1 MPFNFEVIQPEEVLR
16 NFLQSV
22 RKEGTIVRVVT
33 QPDPISASV
42 AGLMARL
49 LKSLEIDF
57 ELTSSIKEVTQISEE
72 RIIGINIP
80 PKGCSGCIIIEEGRS
95 DAFFKAG
102 TNRVLRYSLL
112 QKGVH
117 DLVSE
122 FDIVPKKIKAL
133 LAATLTTKYVP
144 RLRSEGIRGH
154 ELTYLRELG
163 QEGILKEMS
172 APPIIGWG
180 ILPNDE
186 AVKLSI
192 DALIPEFF
200 MKNDLKGIGLDDVSK
215 ALGIP
220 KDKLLR
226 KNFKI
231 EVDLGIDD
239 LFLAGYTALYLLDTL
254 GAEGLSSSFINT
266 RFWRWGV
273 YWVGLHRKLIKELMN
288 SVISGEAEVRNNYFV
303 VRADPSRTSAT
314 LIEKV
319 LVGVF
324 KDFSQKGVVLK
335 WGGNYYLPQEKILRS
350 GNKLMKGLKQEL
362 WRGYVKVKEIPASE
376 E

>member
-1 MPFNFEVIQPEEVLR
+1 MPFNFEAIQPEEVLR

-22 RKEGTIVRVVT
+22 RREGSIVRVVAS
-33 QPDPISASV
+33 PDPVSAGI

-57 ELTSSIKEVTQISEE
+57 ELSSSIKEITQISEE
-72 RIIGINIP
+72 RVLGINIP
-80 PKGCSGCIIIEEGRS
+80 PRGCNGCIIIEEGDS

-102 TNRVLRYSLL
+102 TNRILRYALL
-112 QKGVH
+112 QKGAH

-122 FDIVPKKIKAL
+122 FDIVPKNIKAL
-133 LAATLTTKYVP
+133 LAATLTTKHIP
-144 RLRSEGIRGH
+144 RLRSEEFLKP
-154 ELTYLRELG
+154 ELTYLRELT
-163 QEGILKEMS
+163 QEGILKEMNV
-172 APPIIGWG
+172 PPVMGWG
-180 ILPNDE
+180 ILPIDE

-200 MKNDLKGIGLDDVSK
+200 MREDLKGIGLDDISK

-226 KNFKI
+226 KSFKI

-239 LFLAGYTALYLLDTL
+239 LFMAAYTALYLMDTL
-254 GAEGLSSSFINT
+254 GPEGLSSSFINT

-273 YWVGLHRKLIKELMN
+273 YWVGLHRKLIKEILN
-288 SVISGEAEVRNNYFV
+288 SIISEEAEVKGKYLIV
-303 VRADPSRTSAT
+303 KADPSRTSAT

-319 LVGVF
+319 LRGVF
-324 KDFSQKGVVLK
+324 KDFSQKGVVLEWK
-335 WGGNYYLPQEKILRS
+335 GNYYLP
-350 GNKLMKGLKQEL
+350 LKTSSELDSKSLKELKHKL
-362 WRGYVKVKEIPASE
+362 WRGYVKVSDIPVSGE
-376 E
+376 